1 MFKFM
6 LGGNKMNLN
15 YTVSEDNS
23 FFNVK
28 EVLKVK
34 FEVSDRLLL
43 KLKKNNKIFLN
54 DSICSVNEKVSKRR

>member
-1 MFKFM
+1 
-6 LGGNKMNLN
+6 MNLEYIVDSN
-15 YTVSEDNS
+15 DI

-34 FEVSDRLLL
+34 FEISDRLLL

-54 DSICSVNEKVSKRR
+54 DVVCSVNEKVKKRR

>member
-1 MFKFM
+1 
-6 LGGNKMNLN
+6 MNLS
-15 YTVSEDNS
+15 YIVQDKDL

-54 DSICSVNEKVSKRR
+54 ESICSVNEKVTKRR

>member
-1 MFKFM
+1 MILSCC
-6 LGGNKMNLN
+6 LGKA
-15 YTVSEDNS
+15 DS

-54 DSICSVNEKVSKRR
+54 DNICRLDEKVKKRR

>member
-1 MFKFM
+1 
-6 LGGNKMNLN
+6 MNLS
-15 YTVSEDNS
+15 YIVEDEAI

-54 DSICSVNEKVSKRR
+54 DSVCNVSEKVKKRR

>member
-1 MFKFM
+1 
-6 LGGNKMNLN
+6 MNLEYIVDSN
-15 YTVSEDNS
+15 DI

-34 FEVSDRLLL
+34 FELSDRLLL

-54 DSICSVNEKVSKRR
+54 DVVCSVNEKVKKRR

>member
-1 MFKFM
+1 
-6 LGGNKMNLN
+6 MNLS
-15 YTVSEDNS
+15 YIIQDEDL

-34 FEVSDRLLL
+34 FEVSERLLL

-54 DSICSVNEKVSKRR
+54 NSICNVNEKVKKRR

>member
-1 MFKFM
+1 
-6 LGGNKMNLN
+6 MNLS
-15 YTVSEDNS
+15 YIVQDKDL

-43 KLKKNNKIFLN
+43 KLKKYNKIFLN
-54 DSICSVNEKVSKRR
+54 DSICTVNEKVTKRR

>member
-1 MFKFM
+1 
-6 LGGNKMNLN
+6 MNLS
-15 YTVSEDNS
+15 YIIQDKDL

-43 KLKKNNKIFLN
+43 KLKKNNKVFLN
-54 DSICSVNEKVSKRR
+54 SSICSVNERVKKRR

>member
-1 MFKFM
+1 
-6 LGGNKMNLN
+6 MNLS
-15 YTVSEDNS
+15 YIVQDKDL

-43 KLKKNNKIFLN
+43 KLKKYNKIFLN
-54 DSICSVNEKVSKRR
+54 DSICTVNEKVMKRR